1 MSIFIVGM
9 IRKAT
14 KYYLNT
20 YKGLSREIWLLAFV
34 NLVNRCGTMVGA
46 FLMIY
51 LISQIGCTLT
61 QAGSVLAL
69 FGIGAIFGSL
79 IGGKLTDKIGFYK
92 VQIVTLVFGGFIFII
107 LGQLKTYESICICT
121 FILGLVNEAFRPANS
136 AAMAKYS
143 TEKNRMRSFSLM
155 RLAFNLGWAVGGGIG
170 GLIASYSYQYLFW
183 IDGVTNIAAAGL
195 IYLLLPPKL
204 ISDTIDKAEVIVVKM
219 SVYKDKIF
227 ISFALVSLLYIM
239 SFFQMLSNLTTYFKN
254 EVYLSERHIGLLM
267 MWNGILIVLIEMTL
281 VYYLEKNWSKRK
293 TVTFGVSLHI
303 IAYLILVV
311 FKVNFAVAFIAM
323 TFITLSE
330 IFAFSVLV
338 SFWMSRTNDSNRGQ
352 YAGVWTMTWSISQS
366 IGSFLGAAVAQ
377 HFGFNVLWCI
387 VIVFCTTAIFFY
399 SRLIK
404 N

>member
-1 MSIFIVGM
+1 M

-14 KYYLNT
+14 TYYLNT
-20 YKGLSREIWLLAFV
+20 YKGLSKEIWLLAFV

-51 LISQIGCTLT
+51 LTSQIGCTLT

-79 IGGKLTDKIGFYK
+79 AGGKLTDKIGFYK
-92 VQIVTLVFGGFIFII
+92 VQLVTLVLGGLIFIV
-107 LGQLKTYESICICT
+107 LGQLRTYYSICICI
-121 FILGLVNEAFRPANS
+121 FILGFVNEAFRPANS
-136 AAMAKYS
+136 AALAKYS
-143 TEKNRMRSFSLM
+143 DEKNRMRSFSLM

-170 GLIASYSYQYLFW
+170 GLLASYSYQYLFW
-183 IDGVTNIAAAGL
+183 IDGLTNIAAAGL
-195 IYLLLPPKL
+195 IYLLLPPQIIENAKE
-204 ISDTIDKAEVIVVKM
+204 KAEAILVKT
-219 SVYKDKIF
+219 SVYKDKVF
-227 ISFALVSLLYIM
+227 ISFALVSLLFIM
-239 SFFQMLSNLTTYFKN
+239 SFFQMLSNLTTFFKT
-254 EVYLSERHIGLLM
+254 EVHLSERFIGLLM

-293 TVTFGVSLHI
+293 AVIFGVSLHV
-303 IAYLILVV
+303 IAYLCLLI
-311 FKVNFAVAFIAM
+311 FKVNFVVAFVSM

-338 SFWMSRTNDSNRGQ
+338 SFWMSRANENNRGQ
-352 YAGVWTMTWSISQS
+352 YAGIWTMTWAIAQS
-366 IGSFLGAAVAQ
+366 TGSFLGAAVAQ
-377 HFGFNVLWCI
+377 YFGFNILWCI
-387 VIVFCTTAIFFY
+387 VIVFCTAAIFFY

>member
-1 MSIFIVGM
+1 M

-20 YKGLSREIWLLAFV
+20 YKGLSKEIWLLAFV

-51 LISQIGCTLT
+51 LTSQIGCTLT

-79 IGGKLTDKIGFYK
+79 LGGKLTDKIGFYK
-92 VQIVTLVFGGFIFII
+92 VQLGTLILGGLIFII
-107 LGQLKTYESICICT
+107 LGQLRTYFSICICI

-143 TEKNRMRSFSLM
+143 TDKNRMRSFSLM

-183 IDGVTNIAAAGL
+183 IDGITNIVAAIL
-195 IYLLLPPKL
+195 IYFLLPPQP
-204 ISDTIDKAEVIVVKM
+204 ISDAKEKTETVIARM

-239 SFFQMLSNLTTYFKN
+239 SFFQMLSNLTTFFKN
-254 EVYLSERHIGLLM
+254 EVHLSERLIGLLM
-267 MWNGILIVLIEMTL
+267 MWNGLLIVLIEMTL
-281 VYYLEKNWSKRK
+281 VYYLEKNWSKRRA
-293 TVTFGVSLHI
+293 VVFGVSLHV
-303 IAYLILVV
+303 IAYLILLI
-311 FKVNFAVAFIAM
+311 FEVNFVVAFIAM

-338 SFWMSRTNDSNRGQ
+338 SFWMSRTDETNRGQ
-352 YAGVWTMTWSISQS
+352 YAGIWTMTWAIAQS
-366 IGSFLGAAVAQ
+366 TGSFLGAAVAQ
-377 HFGFNVLWCI
+377 YFGFNVLWCI
-387 VIVFCTTAIFFY
+387 VIVFCITSIFFY

>member
-1 MSIFIVGM
+1 M

-20 YKGLSREIWLLAFV
+20 YKGLSKEIWLLAFV

-51 LISQIGCTLT
+51 LTSQIGCTLT

-79 IGGKLTDKIGFYK
+79 IRGKLTDKIGFYK
-92 VQIVTLVFGGFIFII
+92 VQLGTLILGGLIFII
-107 LGQLKTYESICICT
+107 LGQLRTYYSICVCI

-143 TEKNRMRSFSLM
+143 DEKNRMRSFSLM

-170 GLIASYSYQYLFW
+170 GLLASYSYQYLFW

-195 IYLLLPPKL
+195 IYLLLPPK
-204 ISDTIDKAEVIVVKM
+204 IIAVAKEKVETVIVKM
-219 SVYKDKIF
+219 SVYKDKVF

-239 SFFQMLSNLTTYFKN
+239 SFFQMLSNLTTFFKN
-254 EVYLSERHIGLLM
+254 EVHLSERYIGLLM

-293 TVTFGVSLHI
+293 AVIFGVSLHI
-303 IAYLILVV
+303 IAYLILLI
-311 FKVNFAVAFIAM
+311 FKVNFAVAFISM

-338 SFWMSRTNDSNRGQ
+338 SFWMSRTNESNRGQ
-352 YAGVWTMTWSISQS
+352 YAGIWTMTWAVAQS
-366 IGSFLGAAVAQ
+366 TGSFLGAAVAQ
-377 HFGFNVLWCI
+377 YFGFNVLWCV
-387 VIVFCTTAIFFY
+387 VIVFCAIAVFFY